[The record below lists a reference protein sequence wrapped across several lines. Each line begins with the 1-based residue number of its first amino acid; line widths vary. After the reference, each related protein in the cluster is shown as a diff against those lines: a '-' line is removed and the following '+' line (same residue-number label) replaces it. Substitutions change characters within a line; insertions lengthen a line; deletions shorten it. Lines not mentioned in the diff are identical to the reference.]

1 MQFGIYVPN
10 FGAYGDP
17 HNLLALAGEAE
28 AAGWDGFFLWDHLL
42 LYRQA
47 DIPVVDAWVA
57 LSAIAARTER
67 MRLGPMIT
75 PAARRRPWKLARE
88 VVSLDHLSRGRAILG
103 VGLGAPADAEFQCFG
118 EDPTDRVRARKL
130 DEALGILDGLERG
143 ESFQHQ
149 GEYFHIEEVTF
160 RPRPVQTPRVPIW
173 VAGFWPNKAPL
184 RRAARWDG
192 VFPLKMPSVPPIGL
206 SPSSITW
213 SALWLTPAE
222 LRESIT
228 FVRQQRTAE
237 GPFDIV
243 ASGATPVNERA
254 KAREVIAAFQEAG
267 ATWWLEWLDEQRGTF
282 AQMREHVRKGPPR
295 M

>member
-17 HNLLALAGEAE
+17 HNLLILASEAE

-42 LYRQA
+42 LYRHA
-47 DIPVVDAWVA
+47 DIPVVDAWIA
-57 LSAIAARTER
+57 LAAIAARTER

-103 VGLGAPADAEFQCFG
+103 VGLGAPADAEFQYFG

-149 GEYFHIEEVTF
+149 GEYFHIEDVLF
-160 RPRPVQTPRVPIW
+160 LPRPVQTPRVPIW

-192 VFPLKMPSVPPIGL
+192 VFPLKPPPVPPVGL

-213 SALWLTPAE
+213 STMWLTPAE
-222 LRESIT
+222 LRECMT
-228 FVRQQRTAE
+228 VVRQHRTTE
-237 GPFDIV
+237 GHFDLV

-254 KAREVIAAFQEAG
+254 KAQEVVAAFQETG

-282 AQMREHVRKGPPR
+282 AQMREHIRKGPPKI
-295 M
+295 

>member
-17 HNLLALAGEAE
+17 HNLLILASEAE

-47 DIPVVDAWVA
+47 DIPVVDAWIA
-57 LSAIAARTER
+57 LAAIAARTER

-118 EDPTDRVRARKL
+118 EDPADRVRARKL
-130 DEALGILDGLERG
+130 DEALDILDGLERK

-160 RPRPVQTPRVPIW
+160 YPRPVQTPRVPIW

-192 VFPLKMPSVPPIGL
+192 VFPLKMPSSPPIGL
-206 SPSSITW
+206 TPSSITW
-213 SALWLTPAE
+213 LVLWLTPAE
-222 LRESIT
+222 LRESIA
-228 FVRQQRTAE
+228 FVRQHRTTE
-237 GPFDIV
+237 GHFDII
-243 ASGATPVNERA
+243 ASGATPVNEQA
-254 KAREVIAAFQEAG
+254 KAREVVAAFQESG

-295 M
+295 I